1 MSTENKTPAGAP
13 SLETSVASDRTTHF
27 EQGQDKAVT
36 QNDEGVSAEF
46 DNGNVNVKTGLGD
59 QEDGDEGEGSQE
71 GQEGEGTQ
79 EQGEGGSGDEASELP
94 EWDPA
99 NPDVEAQYDQRYFK
113 EDGELDVTGVL
124 SQEFWS
130 NYRKDPD
137 SFKDPSKGGLGE
149 QTYAYLK
156 DRLGLSKEAVIQVE
170 RGQLAIAQQAEQKFY
185 NEVGGKARWEA
196 AVAWGRENYSKPQQ
210 ERFNAAMEKGGA
222 DAEDAV
228 AALMGRYDQK
238 FPRNGVRRGP
248 PRRASTPQRDATKG
262 AANGGGSASR
272 DVFKSAAEYNT
283 AIQEARK
290 SGDQKLIDAVRA
302 KGKRSNLK

>member
-1 MSTENKTPAGAP
+1 MSTEKTTTPGAP
-13 SLETSVASDRTTHF
+13 ALETSIASDSTTHF
-27 EQGQDKAVT
+27 QDGAVRT

-46 DNGNVNVKTGLGD
+46 EGDNVSVQTGLPEVEEN
-59 QEDGDEGEGSQE
+59 QEGGAEKPAAAEGEADGDKPAP
-71 GQEGEGTQ
+71 
-79 EQGEGGSGDEASELP
+79 EADALP
-94 EWDPA
+94 DWDPA
-99 NPDVEAQYDQRYFK
+99 SQEVSDAYDNRYFK

-130 NYRKDPD
+130 NFKKDPD
-137 SFKDPSKGGLGE
+137 AFKDPTKGGLSDN
-149 QTYAYLK
+149 TYAYLK

-196 AVAWGRENYSKPQQ
+196 AVQWGRENYSKDQQ
-210 ERFNAAMEKGGA
+210 ARFNAAMEKGGA

-238 FPRNGVRRGP
+238 HPRQAGFRKGP
-248 PRRASTPQRDATKG
+248 PRRNSSPQRDATRG
-262 AANGGGSASR
+262 AAAGGSGGER
-272 DVFKSAAEYNT
+272 DVFASAAEYNK
-283 AIQEARK
+283 AISEARK

-302 KGKRSNLK
+302 KGRRSNLK